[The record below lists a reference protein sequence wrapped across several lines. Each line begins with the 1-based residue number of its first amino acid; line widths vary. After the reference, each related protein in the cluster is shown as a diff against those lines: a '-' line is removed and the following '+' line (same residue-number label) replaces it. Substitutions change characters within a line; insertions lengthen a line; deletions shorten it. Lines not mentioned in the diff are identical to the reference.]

1 MAQVKIGSCS
11 PLNCKLPV
19 SVKSLDCT
27 RTLWCGHTLPSP
39 AISQCGFNHLVYL
52 YATTVRKHRFATVLT
67 VHARARP
74 VFAMHFAHLKPTK
87 TEELLARK
95 HDESHAE
102 DMQSNTNDSSICAD
116 SFVWCTYA
124 IGGLPSGFFRLHFL
138 PSAHGKKLIGFQV
151 LMQYKRF
158 LRRL

>member
-1 MAQVKIGSCS
+1 MGAMRHQKSVGIEVE
-11 PLNCKLPV
+11 PLYCKVNDPLPHGTSRLSRFRFGQ
-19 SVKSLDCT
+19 SVPTPFL
-27 RTLWCGHTLPSP
+27 CG
-39 AISQCGFNHLVYL
+39 
-52 YATTVRKHRFATVLT
+52 
-67 VHARARP
+67 
-74 VFAMHFAHLKPTK
+74 LKPTK
-87 TEELLARK
+87 TEELFARK
-95 HDESHAE
+95 HDESHVE